1 MEEVEAKIKS
11 KDRAL
16 CRQERCLADQRE
28 LKQFAYNKRVWKVG
42 GINEKEKRKRHRV
55 RKAKREMER
64 KLREQK
70 KVHEVQG
77 WQGREERRGVWKK

>member
-1 MEEVEAKIKS
+1 MSLES
-11 KDRAL
+11 GG
-16 CRQERCLADQRE
+16 
-28 LKQFAYNKRVWKVG
+28 NKR
-42 GINEKEKRKRHRV
+42 KRKKKKKRHRV

-70 KVHEVQG
+70 KVQEVQG